1 MLRRA
6 VIATTLAVAAAL
18 PAAAPAYPP
27 ITCGRI
33 SVKGHSYVVRTHGPN
48 CGFAIKWARNFIAHH
63 RAPKGYKCRGYGAA
77 APANCIHSKQKYFS
91 ATK

>member
-6 VIATTLAVAAAL
+6 VTLASLTLAAAL

-27 ITCGRI
+27 ITCGRTT
-33 SVKGHSYVVRTHGPN
+33 VKGHTYVVRTHGPT
-48 CGFAIKWARNFIAHH
+48 CGFAIKWVRNFIAHH
-63 RAPKGYKCRGYGAA
+63 RAPKGYKCRAYGPA
-77 APANCIHSKQKYFS
+77 APASCIHSKQKYFS